1 MTLKFKL
8 FLTGLLLILSCVLFA
23 QENTLL
29 WKISGN
35 GLTKPSYIFG
45 TMHLICKEDY
55 VLRDKVTEA
64 LKNSDGFYT
73 EINFADMS
81 SMVSLQKMMVSDIP
95 LSKRISKE
103 KYKKLS
109 SLLQKKLNISIE
121 TFELMSDMAIVSTIT
136 TKTFPCEDIKLYEIE
151 LLQLAMLQNKELGGL
166 ETVEEQVKF
175 MEDSMNIDTGITMLE
190 NMNPSEDNESMQLSK
205 LYAQEKLIELT
216 ELINKTSYMNNKVY
230 DILLNQRNQNWANNI
245 PELIKN
251 KSIFFGVGAAHLAGE
266 KGILKLLKNQGFT
279 IEPIL

>member
-216 ELINKTSYMNNKVY
+216 DLINKTSYMDNKVY

>member
-266 KGILKLLKNQGFT
+266 KGILELLKNQGFT